1 MTALTPIPQEQRRAG
16 GVAPTSIND
25 ADRTVEVIAS
35 TGAERITANSAGFR
49 YVEALEISAK
59 AIDLTRFIGSSV
71 LNTHQQLDLS
81 SVLGV
86 VTDAWIEGANLMAR
100 LHIDDD
106 ALWGRVKSGV
116 IRNVSVGYAIDHATL
131 LERDDE
137 YPLVTVTSWR
147 PHEISFVPVPADPGA
162 HTRKETPAMSGAK
175 ASTPRVTTLVA
186 APAAP
191 ATAPV
196 QTRAAINA
204 EIRSQATTYGL
215 PAEFA
220 NTLID
225 RESSMETAGQAILAE
240 AARRQHEQTGT
251 IHANSAGRAY
261 GLDPAQSAQARA
273 EAMGEA
279 LYARRHGSHKLSDAA
294 RPFAYMPVVEMARAS
309 LDLNGVA
316 VHGMAPVEVIERSI
330 GMHTTSDLGPALA
343 NFARREAAQGYAAA
357 ESGIRAVAKSTTAQD
372 FRTKSKV
379 AIDSDSRLEKLTES
393 GEIKQGSLVG
403 SVETYRIDTYAK
415 SIGITRQA
423 LVNDDLDAV
432 GDLAT
437 VLGLEAANFE
447 AGFLVDLLESNAG
460 AGPKMTDGQALFHA
474 SHKNLADTGAAIAE
488 ASVSAGRL
496 SMRRQTKPG
505 GAILGLGPK
514 FLVVPP
520 ELETA
525 GEKFIAA
532 VQAAKSEDTNVFAG
546 KLVLIVEPR
555 LKSATRWYLV
565 ADPALVPGLEYA
577 YLAGAPGPQI
587 KTFEPQN
594 QDGLLT
600 RVVLD
605 FGAGFTDFRGW
616 YANPGQ

>member
-1 MTALTPIPQEQRRAG
+1 MSAITPISQQQRRAAS
-16 GVAPTSIND
+16 VAPTSINE
-25 ADRTVEVIAS
+25 AARTVEVIAS
-35 TGAERITANSAGFR
+35 TGAERTTTDSAGR
-49 YVEALEISAK
+49 PYVEALEVSETAV
-59 AIDLTRFIGSSV
+59 DLSIFVGAGV
-71 LNTHQQLDLS
+71 LNTHQQFDLS

-86 VTDAWIEGANLMAR
+86 VTDAWIEGANLIAT

-106 ALWGRVKSGV
+106 ALWARVKSGV
-116 IRNVSVGYAIDHATL
+116 VRNVSVGYDIDHATL
-131 LERDDE
+131 TERE
-137 YPLVTVTSWR
+137 GQYPLVTVTSWR
-147 PHEISFVPVPADPGA
+147 PREISFVPVPADPGA
-162 HTRKETPAMSGAK
+162 HTRKETPAMTGAT
-175 ASTPRVTTLVA
+175 ASTPRVITPVA
-186 APAAP
+186 APAA
-191 ATAPV
+191 TA
-196 QTRAAINA
+196 TRAAINA
-204 EIRSQATTYGL
+204 HIRTQASTYGL

-225 RESSMETAGQAILAE
+225 RESTMETAGQAILAE

-372 FRTKSKV
+372 FRIKSKV
-379 AIDSDSRLEKLTES
+379 AVDSDSRLEKLTES

-415 SIGITRQA
+415 SIGISRQA

-447 AGFLVDLLESNAG
+447 ASFLVDLLETNSG

-474 SHKNLADTGAAIAE
+474 SHKNLANTGAAIAE

>member
-1 MTALTPIPQEQRRAG
+1 MTAITPAQRQLRAAS
-16 GVAPTSIND
+16 VAPASINE
-25 ADRTVEVIAS
+25 AARTVEVIAS
-35 TGAERITANSAGFR
+35 TGAERVATDSSGR
-49 YVEALEISAK
+49 PYVEALEISAT
-59 AIDLTRFIGSSV
+59 AIDLTRFIGASV
-71 LNTHQQLDLS
+71 LNTHQQFDLA

-86 VTDAWIEGANLMAR
+86 VTDAWIEGANLMAL
-100 LHIDDD
+100 LHVDDD

-116 IRNVSVGYAIDHATL
+116 IRNVSVGYQIDHATL
-131 LERDDE
+131 TERE
-137 YPLVTVTSWR
+137 GQYPLVTVTAWR
-147 PHEISFVPVPADPGA
+147 PCEISFVPVPADPGA
-162 HTRKETPAMSGAK
+162 HTRKETPAMSGAT
-175 ASTPRVTTLVA
+175 ASTPRVITPVA
-186 APAAP
+186 APAAT
-191 ATAPV
+191 ATAPA

-204 EIRSQATTYGL
+204 QIRSQAATYGL
-215 PAEFA
+215 PPSFA
-220 NTLID
+220 DNLID
-225 RESSMETAGQAILAE
+225 HEAAADTAGQAILAE
-240 AARRQHEQTGT
+240 AARRQHEQTGA

-279 LYARRHGSHKLSDAA
+279 LYARRHGGHKLSDAA
-294 RPFAYMPVVEMARAS
+294 RPFAFMPVVEMARAS
-309 LDLNGVA
+309 LDLAGVS
-316 VHGMAPVEVIERSI
+316 VHGMAPIEVIERSI
-330 GMHTTSDLGPALA
+330 GMHTTSDLGSALA

-379 AIDSDSRLEKLTES
+379 WLDTDARLEKLSES
-393 GEIKQGSLVG
+393 GEIKQGKLVDG
-403 SVETYRIDTYAK
+403 VETYRIDTYAK
-415 SIGITRQA
+415 SIAISRQA

-432 GDLAT
+432 GDLAGL
-437 VLGLEAANFE
+437 LGLEAANFE
-447 AGFLVDLLESNAG
+447 ADFLVKLVEANSG
-460 AGPKMTDGQALFHA
+460 AGPKMTDGQPLFHA
-474 SHKNLADTGAAIAE
+474 SHSNLANTGAAIAE

-496 SMRRQTKPG
+496 AMRRQTSPG
-505 GAILGLGPK
+505 GVVLGLGPK

-532 VQAAKSEDTNVFAG
+532 VQAAKSEDTNVFTG

-587 KTFEPQN
+587 KTFEPHN

-605 FGAGFTDFRGW
+605 YGAGFTDFRGW